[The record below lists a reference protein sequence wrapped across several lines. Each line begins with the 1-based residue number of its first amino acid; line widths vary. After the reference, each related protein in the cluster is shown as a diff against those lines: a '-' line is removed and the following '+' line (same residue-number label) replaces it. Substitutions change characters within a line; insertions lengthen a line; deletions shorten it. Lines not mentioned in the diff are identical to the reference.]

1 MQQNRPFR
9 GLPAPLSSTPT
20 PKTFLTKGKASSKA
34 AIEVI
39 TGFGVG
45 LSGKE
50 SENSQGV
57 GSASTCEP
65 YREIQ
70 TLMTL

>member
-1 MQQNRPFR
+1 
-9 GLPAPLSSTPT
+9 
-20 PKTFLTKGKASSKA
+20 
-34 AIEVI
+34 VI

-70 TLMTL
+70 KLMTL